1 MNKTTRTILGTAA
14 AVALAAG
21 VSVAPAS
28 AGGIYINP
36 TSSSSTFNFNP
47 GTSYSLFTTPAEFVN
62 FGTGTT
68 TSGQLTLSGSGF
80 ESGTSFVFDATTLLF
95 SPTGG
100 GSAVTETGKSTV
112 TFSSG
117 KVSITSFGPS
127 FSGSGSTG
135 DYVNVSAPA
144 VPEASTFLSFGALMT
159 LGGLAVLR
167 RKSVKNAA

>member
-1 MNKTTRTILGTAA
+1 MNKITRILLGTAS

-28 AGGIYINP
+28 ANGIYVNP
-36 TSSSSTFNFNP
+36 SASSSTFNFTP
-47 GTSYSLFTTPAEFVN
+47 GSSFSLFTTPAQFVD

-68 TSGQLTLSGSGF
+68 TSGQLTLSGSGY
-80 ESGTSFVFDATTLLF
+80 ESGSSFVFDATSLLF
-95 SPTGG
+95 SSTGG
-100 GSAVTETGKSTV
+100 SVSETGKSTV
-112 TFSSG
+112 TFSNG

-144 VPEASTFLSFGALMT
+144 VPEASTFLSFGALLG